1 MAWCPQQTWDP
12 STIKLLSYIGEYAA
26 PASAFVEGNGRVRCG
41 VAMGYG
47 GGSSAA
53 NQQPSLSTTNGFAS
67 YGLVDSNGVT
77 LQSDQLPVVGK

>member
-1 MAWCPQQTWDP
+1 MAWCTQQTWDP
-12 STIKLLSYIGEYAA
+12 SKIKLLSYIGEYAA

-53 NQQPSLSTTNGFAS
+53 NQQPSLSTTNGFVA
-67 YGLVDSNGVT
+67 YGKADVT
-77 LQSDQLPVVGK
+77 GITLESDQLPVVNK